1 MLYCH
6 CRSKTVEWL
15 PFCTQRVVDDFV
27 SHLRI
32 FRKALKNCQENGNNL
47 ISSDV

>member
-1 MLYCH
+1 M
-6 CRSKTVEWL
+6 TVVAAAVAD
-15 PFCTQRVVDDFV
+15 VVDDFV